1 MDTPLPLKTEF
12 KWNQYRYEQLER
24 TATSAI
30 YSQFDPDDKLVA
42 YEVVRIRVEQPG
54 EAFGKSY
61 PLREVYPGTN
71 QWGSYGW
78 TCRSLDE
85 ARAKS
90 KWIDEETAKVLER
103 ARTGGL

>member
-1 MDTPLPLKTEF
+1 MSAPLPLKTEF

-30 YSQFDPDDKLVA
+30 YSQFNSDDELVA

-54 EAFGKSY
+54 EVMGKFY
-61 PLREVYPGTN
+61 PLREVYPGTS

-90 KWIDEETAKVLER
+90 KWIDEETAKILVR
-103 ARTGGL
+103 AKTEAP

>member
-30 YSQFDPDDKLVA
+30 YSQFDPNDEIVA

-54 EAFGKSY
+54 EVMGKFY

-78 TCRSLDE
+78 TCCCLDE

-90 KWIDEETAKVLER
+90 KWIDEETAKISER
-103 ARTGGL
+103 VKTGAP

>member
-1 MDTPLPLKTEF
+1 MDTPLPLKIEF

-30 YSQFDPDDKLVA
+30 YSQFDPNDELVA

-54 EAFGKSY
+54 EVMGKFY
-61 PLREVYPGTN
+61 PLREVYPNTN

-78 TCRSLDE
+78 TCRTLDE

-90 KWIDEETAKVLER
+90 KWIDEETVKILER
-103 ARTGGL
+103 VKTGAP

>member
-54 EAFGKSY
+54 EAFGKPY

-78 TCRSLDE
+78 TCRTLDE

-103 ARTGGL
+103 ARTETP

>member
-1 MDTPLPLKTEF
+1 MDTPLPLKTEL

-30 YSQFDPDDKLVA
+30 YSQFDSDDKLVA

-54 EAFGKSY
+54 EVMGKFY
-61 PLREVYPGTN
+61 PLREVYPGTS

-78 TCRSLDE
+78 TCRTLDE

-90 KWIDEETAKVLER
+90 KWIDEETAKILGRVKIGAL
-103 ARTGGL
+103 

>member
-1 MDTPLPLKTEF
+1 MAQREDGEGNLGQAAAERSGGGCPAERLLPCLDRREAF
-12 KWNQYRYEQLER
+12 EAVFGQ
-24 TATSAI
+24 
-30 YSQFDPDDKLVA
+30 
-42 YEVVRIRVEQPG
+42 QPG

-90 KWIDEETAKVLER
+90 KWIDREMAKILER
-103 ARTGGL
+103 GKTEAL

>member
-12 KWNQYRYEQLER
+12 QWNQYRYEQLER

-30 YSQFDPDDKLVA
+30 YSQFDPNDELVA

-54 EAFGKSY
+54 EVMGKFY

-90 KWIDEETAKVLER
+90 KWIDEETVKILER
-103 ARTGGL
+103 VETGAP

>member
-1 MDTPLPLKTEF
+1 MDTPLPLKTKF

-30 YSQFDPDDKLVA
+30 YSQFNADDELVA

-54 EAFGKSY
+54 EVMGKFY

-90 KWIDEETAKVLER
+90 IWIDEETAKVLER
-103 ARTGGL
+103 VKTGTP

>member
-1 MDTPLPLKTEF
+1 VEPVPL
-12 KWNQYRYEQLER
+12 R
-24 TATSAI
+24 AI
-30 YSQFDPDDKLVA
+30 GTDGHIGQFNSDDEVVA

-54 EAFGKSY
+54 EAFGKPY

-78 TCRSLDE
+78 TCRTLDE

-90 KWIDEETAKVLER
+90 KWIDEETAKTLGR
-103 ARTGGL
+103 AKTETP

>member
-1 MDTPLPLKTEF
+1 MSAPLPLKTEF

-24 TATSAI
+24 TDTSAI
-30 YSQFDPDDKLVA
+30 YSQFNSDDEIVA

-54 EAFGKSY
+54 EVMGKFY
-61 PLREVYPGTN
+61 PLREVYPGTS

-90 KWIDEETAKVLER
+90 KWIDEEMAKILER
-103 ARTGGL
+103 VETEAP